1 MLTETDIA
9 RIAGRVAAAYRP
21 VAMGIFDS
29 YATGTASGRSDLDL
43 VVIRKPGSAFPADT
57 FAVRRLSF
65 DVLHPIDVQVFDPA
79 EFEESAYEYQSFTWV
94 IARRASTIGMLRL
107 SEWDAEAERAA
118 GNSRHRQPA

>member
-1 MLTETDIA
+1 MLTETDNA

-21 VAMGIFDS
+21 VSRRSLWLLREAPLPAAATSTFRDQE
-29 YATGTASGRSDLDL
+29 TGT
-43 VVIRKPGSAFPADT
+43 AFPADI
-57 FAVRRLSF
+57 FAVRRLLF

-107 SEWDAEAERAA
+107 SEL
-118 GNSRHRQPA
+118 SRRW